1 MPMCAQMLSSKAVL
15 VVDDDADIRST
26 VREILEDEGYRVTD
40 AANGFEA
47 LRQLREGS
55 APNLILLDLSMPVM
69 SGSEF
74 RFEQRKDPSLASIPV
89 VVVSA
94 VGSLDMKV
102 APLEAAAFLRKPVQL
117 DELLGVVER
126 YCR

>member
-1 MPMCAQMLSSKAVL
+1 MEVVRILGLALLVL
-15 VVDDDADIRST
+15 
-26 VREILEDEGYRVTD
+26 
-40 AANGFEA
+40 AAPTGAWA
-47 LRQLREGS
+47 LTGVS
-55 APNLILLDLSMPVM
+55 HDGVAASD
-69 SGSEF
+69 

-89 VVVSA
+89 IVISA

>member
-1 MPMCAQMLSSKAVL
+1 MPMGVELSPKTVL
-15 VVDDDADIRST
+15 VVDDDVDIRST
-26 VREILEDEGYRVTD
+26 IREILEDEGYRVTE
-40 AANGFEA
+40 AANGAEA
-47 LRQLREGS
+47 LEKLREGP
-55 APNLILLDLSMPVM
+55 APDLILLDLSMPVM

-74 RFEQRKDPSLASIPV
+74 RVEQRKDPSIASIPV

-94 VGSLDMKV
+94 VGSLDLKV

-117 DELLGVVER
+117 DELLEVVER